1 MKIKLNWALFLLAA
15 ASYVAYPVWNLPA
28 AWPVRLLLLNF
39 FVLLAAAAL
48 YSPLVDA
55 ELEPSAAELKELWP
69 AVLLAAAAC
78 LPLWLTP
85 IACAYD
91 EQSHAGPAAWALGR
105 LAGAAGLD
113 VRLLPLFF
121 LPAAALLAWGAVKI
135 YKKGLSLPGRGT
147 AVLLLAAAGNLWF
160 LADLRWDLAD
170 AVGRYQTV
178 LRYPP
183 LSKFLYLPAY
193 ALLGINEAAPRLVQ
207 FAFVSMTAVYLLR
220 LLRDLKA
227 DPPPR
232 LTYLLIVLFPSF
244 FNLSLSAELEGGTVF
259 FFAAALY
266 HFIAA
271 ARTGERGQF
280 LKCAFWLAAGF
291 FYKQL
296 LLGLLLSLLPALLAL
311 RLLAPERRADWLF
324 GLKTLA
330 IPALLGLP
338 FIVISAVL
346 GVRSTALEPAYLL
359 DPGTMLMNFRNL
371 WQTSGTAL
379 TALLTLAAAWA
390 LWRRRSPGLWLLLY
404 AALAYHVMISAS
416 HAVGYI
422 RHAQPFYLA
431 PVFLLVLAFSGLY
444 AALPRAAGRAAGALL
459 LALLAWQSLFAP
471 APYQRKTLKT
481 SHLDALPY
489 PEAVDYLKALGRPG
503 LRVYAP
509 MELEPSHFY
518 LAKAGLAGKITWE
531 RALPAGF
538 GPSEAAAGVR
548 SFNPDFV
555 LLPYSSF
562 SWMGSDFKGAADALL
577 SSGRFIEEK
586 VFEYRG
592 NKLILLKP
600 VFL

>member
-28 AWPVRLLLLNF
+28 PWPLRLLLLNF
-39 FVLLAAAAL
+39 FVLLAAGAL
-48 YSPLVDA
+48 YSPLA
-55 ELEPSAAELKELWP
+55 EESLEASLPELKTLWP
-69 AVLLAAAAC
+69 VLLLAAAAC

-91 EQSHAGPAAWALGR
+91 EQSHAGPAAWALAKA
-105 LAGAAGLD
+105 AGAAGLD
-113 VRLLPLFF
+113 VRLLPLVFIP
-121 LPAAALLAWGAVKI
+121 LAGLLAWAAVRL
-135 YKKGLSLPGRGT
+135 YRRGLPLPGRGP
-147 AVLLLAAAGNLWF
+147 AVLLLAAAANLWF

-170 AVGRYQTV
+170 ALGRYQTV

-193 ALLGINEAAPRLVQ
+193 ALFGIHEAVPRAVQ
-207 FAFVSMTAVYLLR
+207 FGFVSLAAVYLLR

-232 LTYLLIVLFPSF
+232 LTCLLIVLFPTF

-266 HFIAA
+266 HFISAA
-271 ARTGERGQF
+271 GAGGRGHF
-280 LKCAFWLAAGF
+280 LKCAFWLATGF

-311 RLLAPERRADWLF
+311 LALAPERREDWLF

-330 IPALLGLP
+330 VPALLGLP
-338 FIVISAVL
+338 FIVISAAL
-346 GVRSTALEPAYLL
+346 GVRSTAFEPSYLL
-359 DPGTMLMNFRNL
+359 DAGTMLLNFKNL
-371 WQTSGTAL
+371 WQTSGTPL
-379 TALLTLAAAWA
+379 TVLLVLAAAWA
-390 LWRRRSPGLWLLLY
+390 LWRRGSRELWLLVY

-431 PVFLLVLAFSGLY
+431 PVFLLALAFSALY
-444 AALPRAAGRAAGALL
+444 SALPRAAGRAAGALL
-459 LALLAWQSLFAP
+459 TALLAWQSLFSAD
-471 APYQRKTLKT
+471 PYQRKTLKN
-481 SHLDALPY
+481 SALDALPY
-489 PEAVDYLKALGRPG
+489 PEAVSYLKAISRPG
-503 LRVYAP
+503 LKVYAP

-518 LAKAGLAGKITWE
+518 LAKAGLAGEITWE
-531 RALPAGF
+531 RALPPGF
-538 GPSEAAAGVR
+538 GPAAAEAGVKALD
-548 SFNPDFV
+548 PDLV
-555 LLPYSSF
+555 LLPYSGF
-562 SWMGSDFKGAADALL
+562 SWMGSDFRGAADSLL

>member
-1 MKIKLNWALFLLAA
+1 MKIQLNWALFALTA
-15 ASYVAYPVWNLPA
+15 ASYVAYPVWNLPT
-28 AWPVRLLLLNF
+28 AWPIRLLLLNF

-48 YSPLVDA
+48 YTPLS
-55 ELEPSAAELKELWP
+55 EESLEVSLPEVKTLWP
-69 AVLLAAAAC
+69 AALLAAAAC

-113 VRLLPLFF
+113 VRLLPFFF
-121 LPAAALLAWGAVKI
+121 LPAAGLLAWGAVRL
-135 YKKGLSLPGRGT
+135 YKKGLSLPSRGT
-147 AVLLLAAAGNLWF
+147 AALLLAAAGNLWF

-170 AVGRYQTV
+170 AVGRYETV

-193 ALLGINEAAPRLVQ
+193 ALLGIREAAPRLVQ
-207 FAFVSMTAVYLLR
+207 FVFVSLTAVYLLR
-220 LLRDLKA
+220 MLRDLRA

-232 LTYLLIVLFPSF
+232 LTYLLIVLFPTF

-266 HFIAA
+266 HFISA
-271 ARTGERGQF
+271 ARTGGRGQF

-296 LLGLLLSLLPALLAL
+296 LLGLLLSMLPALLAL
-311 RLLAPERRADWLF
+311 RLLIPERREDWLF

-330 IPALLGLP
+330 IPAMLGLP
-338 FIVISAVL
+338 FIAISAAL
-346 GVRSTALEPAYLL
+346 GVRSTAAEPSYLIDASL
-359 DPGTMLMNFRNL
+359 MLLNLKNL

-379 TALLTLAAAWA
+379 SALLVLSAAWA
-390 LWRRRSPGLWLLLY
+390 LWRRRSLELWLLLY
-404 AALAYHVMISAS
+404 AALAYYVMISAS

-422 RHAQPFYLA
+422 RHTQPFYLA
-431 PVFLLVLAFSGLY
+431 PVFLLALAFSDIY
-444 AALPRAAGRAAGALL
+444 ALLPRPAGRAAGVLL
-459 LALLAWQSLFAP
+459 LALLGWQSLLAP
-471 APYQRKTLKT
+471 APYQRKTLKN
-481 SHLDALPY
+481 SGQDALPY
-489 PEAVDYLKALGRPG
+489 SEAAEYLKDLGTPG

-518 LAKAGLAGKITWE
+518 LAKAGLAGNITWE
-531 RALPAGF
+531 RTLPPGF
-538 GPSEAAAGVR
+538 GPDEAEIGIKAF
-548 SFNPDFV
+548 SPDFV
-555 LLPYSSF
+555 LLPYSVF
-562 SWMGSDFKGAADALL
+562 NWMGSDFKGAADALL
-577 SSGRFIEEK
+577 ASGRFIEEK
-586 VFEYRG
+586 VFEYHG